1 MTGKYNNSNQITR
14 AGVRWAIWIIVTA
27 IIAAWGIGYT
37 VSATNVQRREAA
49 IKDNTI
55 AISNTRAEVAAMA
68 SDVKSIKES
77 VNLLLGAF
85 RIVPKDKE

>member
-1 MTGKYNNSNQITR
+1 MTEEYKNSNHVTR
-14 AGVRWAIWIIVTA
+14 AGVRWAIGIIVTA
-27 IIAAWGIGYT
+27 MIAMWGIGYT
-37 VSATNVQRREAA
+37 VSSTGIQRREIA

-55 AISNTRAEVAAMA
+55 AISNTRAEIAAMA
-68 SDVKSIKES
+68 SDIKSIKES